1 MGRGLTR
8 RHTLALTAFFLAVGL
23 ALSVS
28 WFALSKGSTAKES
41 VSQKQIAEDLALTQ
55 ESNNAAFSQYVENPP
70 PAPVRLPVP
79 STPNPKPGQRDVSDS
94 ENFVSQ
100 GSIAEGEPTLPKEHF
115 SPYSQVVDNS
125 APHRFKAPG
134 WATESSR
141 PNGYRKDYRLASPS
155 KAVKAARFRVKI
167 PATDTYSVYAWWPAR
182 GNNNA
187 EARFGVRTTAGVRW
201 TKVNQRREGG
211 LWVKL
216 GEYRMEAG
224 DRYAVRVAA
233 TSRRG
238 GQIVADAVAV
248 VRGVL
253 SAPPERSYELA
264 ADEGATHAQSTSSIK
279 GERIVE
285 VARTHMGTSYSLSPP
300 APCQAFSS
308 EDCSCHT
315 SLVFEKFGIQLP
327 DSPSSQW
334 HYGQSVAKDKLQPGD
349 LVFFK
354 EEGPSNPISHV
365 GIYAGRGYLI
375 HASSYYGKVV
385 ESEMR
390 YIEGYYGA
398 KRL

>member
-1 MGRGLTR
+1 MR

-28 WFALSKGSTAKES
+28 WFALSEGSTAKES
-41 VSQKQIAEDLALTQ
+41 VSQKQIAGELALSQ
-55 ESNNAAFSQYVENPP
+55 GRNNAAYSQYVENPP
-70 PAPVRLPVP
+70 PAPVRSPEP
-79 STPNPKPGQRDVSDS
+79 STPDPKPGQRDVSDP
-94 ENFVSQ
+94 ENFISQ

-115 SPYSQVVDNS
+115 SPYSQVIDNS
-125 APHRFKAPG
+125 ASHRFRAPG
-134 WATESSR
+134 WVTRASK
-141 PNGYRKDYRLASPS
+141 PDGYRKDYRLANPS
-155 KAVKAARFRVKI
+155 KAVKPARFRMKI
-167 PATDTYSVYAWWPAR
+167 PATDTYSVYAWWPAKA
-182 GNNNA
+182 NNNA

-233 TSRRG
+233 NSKRG
-238 GQIVADAVAV
+238 GYIVADAVAV

-253 SAPPERSYELA
+253 SAPPERSNEMA
-264 ADEGATHAQSTSSIK
+264 AGEGATHAESTSSAT

-285 VARTHMGTSYSLSPP
+285 VARTHMGTPYSLSPP
-300 APCQAFSS
+300 ATCQAFSS

-334 HYGQSVAKDKLQPGD
+334 HYGQSVEKDKLQPGD

-354 EEGPSNPISHV
+354 EEGPSNPITHV
-365 GIYAGRGYLI
+365 GIYAGRGHLI

-390 YIEGYYGA
+390 YVQGYYGA

>member
-1 MGRGLTR
+1 MR
-8 RHTLALTAFFLAVGL
+8 RHTLALAAFFLAVGL

-28 WFALSKGSTAKES
+28 WFFLSKGSTAKES
-41 VSQKQIAEDLALTQ
+41 ASQEQIAEDPAHSQ
-55 ESNNAAFSQYVENPP
+55 ERDNAAFSQYAENPP
-70 PAPVRLPVP
+70 PAPVRAPVP
-79 STPNPKPGQRDVSDS
+79 SSPIPKPGNGDLSDP

-100 GSIAEGEPTLPKEHF
+100 GSIAEGKPTLPKEHF
-115 SPYSQVVDNS
+115 PPYAQVIDNS
-125 APHRFKAPG
+125 AAHRFEAPG
-134 WATESSR
+134 WVTRSTN
-141 PNGYRKDYRLASPS
+141 PDGYRKDYRLANPS
-155 KAVKAARFRVKI
+155 KTVKPARFKIKI

-187 EARFGVRTTAGVRW
+187 EARFGIRTTAGVRW

-233 TSRRG
+233 SSRRG
-238 GQIVADAVAV
+238 GSIVADAVAV

-253 SAPPERSYELA
+253 SAPPERSYEMA
-264 ADEGATHAQSTSSIK
+264 AGEGPTHTESTGSVK

-285 VARTHMGTSYSLSPP
+285 VARTHMGTPYMLSPP
-300 APCQAFSS
+300 ASCQAFSS

-334 HYGQSVAKDKLQPGD
+334 NYGQSVAKDELQPGD

-375 HASSYYGKVV
+375 HASSYYGRVV

-390 YIEGYYGA
+390 YINGYYGA

>member
-1 MGRGLTR
+1 MGRGLMR
-8 RHTLALTAFFLAVGL
+8 RHTLAIAAFFLAVGL
-23 ALSVS
+23 ALPVS

-41 VSQKQIAEDLALTQ
+41 VSQKQIAKDLALSQ
-55 ESNNAAFSQYVENPP
+55 GENNATFSQYMDNPP
-70 PAPVRLPVP
+70 PAPVSAPVP
-79 STPNPKPGQRDVSDS
+79 SSPVPKPRQRDTSNS

-100 GSIAEGEPTLPKEHF
+100 GSIAEGELTIPKEHF
-115 SPYSQVVDNS
+115 PPYSQVIDNS

-134 WATESSR
+134 WVTGSSK
-141 PNGYRKDYRLASPS
+141 PDSFRKDYRLANPS
-155 KAVKAARFRVKI
+155 KEVKPARFKIKI
-167 PATDTYSVYAWWPAR
+167 PATDTYSVYAWWPAKR
-182 GNNNA
+182 NNNA

-201 TKVNQRREGG
+201 SKVNQRREGG

-216 GEYRMEAG
+216 GEYRMQAG
-224 DRYAVRVAA
+224 NRYAVRVAP
-233 TSRRG
+233 TSRREG
-238 GQIVADAVAV
+238 HIVADAVAV

-253 SAPPERSYELA
+253 SAPPGGGYDKA
-264 ADEGATHAQSTSSIK
+264 AGGGARHAESTSAVK

-285 VARTHMGTSYSLSPP
+285 VARTHMGTSYRLSPP

-334 HYGQSVAKDKLQPGD
+334 NYGRSVPKDELQPGD

-354 EEGPSNPISHV
+354 EDGPSYPITHV
-365 GIYAGRGYLI
+365 GIYSGRGHLI

-390 YIEGYYGA
+390 YINGYYGA

>member
-1 MGRGLTR
+1 MR
-8 RHTLALTAFFLAVGL
+8 RHILALAAFFLAVGL

-28 WFALSKGSTAKES
+28 WFALSNGSTAKES
-41 VSQKQIAEDLALTQ
+41 ISQKQITEGLAISQ
-55 ESNNAAFSQYVENPP
+55 EENNAAFSQYVQSPP
-70 PAPVRLPVP
+70 PAPVRAPVP
-79 STPNPKPGQRDVSDS
+79 SSPVPEPGQRDVSDS

-100 GSIAEGEPTLPKEHF
+100 GSIAEGEPILPEEHF
-115 SPYSQVVDNS
+115 PPYSQVIDNS
-125 APHRFKAPG
+125 TPHRFKAPG
-134 WATESSR
+134 WITGSSK
-141 PNGYRKDYRLASPS
+141 PDSYHKDYRLASPS
-155 KAVKAARFRVKI
+155 KGVKPARYKIEI
-167 PATDTYSVYAWWPAR
+167 PATDTYSVYAWWPAKR
-182 GNNNA
+182 NNNA
-187 EARFGVRTTAGVRW
+187 EARFGIRTTSGVRW
-201 TKVNQRREGG
+201 AKVNQRREGG

-224 DRYAVRVAA
+224 DRYAVRVPA
-233 TSRRG
+233 TSRREG
-238 GQIVADAVAV
+238 HIVADGVAV

-253 SAPPERSYELA
+253 SARPERSYEKA
-264 ADEGATHAQSTSSIK
+264 ADEGAPHAGSTSAVK

-285 VARTHMGTSYSLSPP
+285 VARSHMGTSYRLSPP

-315 SLVFEKFGIQLP
+315 SLVLEKVGIQLP
-327 DSPSSQW
+327 DSPSTQW
-334 HYGQSVAKDKLQPGD
+334 HYGRSVPRDKLQPGD

-354 EEGPSNPISHV
+354 EEGPSYPITHV

-390 YIEGYYGA
+390 YIKGYYGA

>member
-1 MGRGLTR
+1 MGRGLMR
-8 RHTLALTAFFLAVGL
+8 RHTLALAALLLAVGL

-41 VSQKQIAEDLALTQ
+41 VSQKQIAEGLALSQ
-55 ESNNAAFSQYVENPP
+55 EENNAAFSQYVQNPP
-70 PAPVRLPVP
+70 PAPVRTPVP
-79 STPNPKPGQRDVSDS
+79 SSPVPGPRQRDISDS

-100 GSIAEGEPTLPKEHF
+100 GSIAKGEPTLREEHF
-115 SPYSQVVDNS
+115 SPYSKVIDNS

-134 WATESSR
+134 WITGSSN
-141 PNGYRKDYRLASPS
+141 PDGYRKDYRLANPS
-155 KAVKAARFRVKI
+155 KEVKPARFKIKI
-167 PATDTYSVYAWWPAR
+167 PATDTYSVYAWWPAN

-187 EARFGVRTTAGVRW
+187 EARFGIRTNAGVRW

-224 DRYAVRVAA
+224 DRYAVRVPA
-233 TSRRG
+233 TSRREG
-238 GQIVADAVAV
+238 HIVADAVAV

-253 SAPPERSYELA
+253 SAPPERSYEKA
-264 ADEGATHAQSTSSIK
+264 AGEGATHAESTSAVK

-285 VARTHMGTSYSLSPP
+285 VARTHMGTSYRLSPP

-315 SLVFEKFGIQLP
+315 SLVFDKFGIQLP
-327 DSPSSQW
+327 DSPSTQW
-334 HYGQSVAKDKLQPGD
+334 HYGRSVPKDELQPGD

-354 EEGPSNPISHV
+354 EEGPNYPITHV
-365 GIYAGRGYLI
+365 GIYAGRGNLI

-390 YIEGYYGA
+390 YIKGYYGA

>member
-1 MGRGLTR
+1 MR
-8 RHTLALTAFFLAVGL
+8 RHTLALAAFFLAVGL

-28 WFALSKGSTAKES
+28 WFALSKGLTAKES
-41 VSQKQIAEDLALTQ
+41 VSQKQIAEGLALPQ
-55 ESNNAAFSQYVENPP
+55 EGNNAAFSQYVDNPP
-70 PAPVRLPVP
+70 PARVRAPVP
-79 STPNPKPGQRDVSDS
+79 SSPVPDPRQRDVSAS

-100 GSIAEGEPTLPKEHF
+100 GSIAEGELTLPKEHF
-115 SPYSQVVDNS
+115 PPYFQVIDNS
-125 APHRFKAPG
+125 VPHRFKAPG
-134 WATESSR
+134 WVTGSSN
-141 PNGYRKDYRLASPS
+141 PDGYRKDYRLANPS
-155 KAVKAARFRVKI
+155 EEVRPARFKVKI
-167 PATDTYSVYAWWPAR
+167 PATDTYSVYAWWPAKR
-182 GNNNA
+182 NNNA
-187 EARFGVRTTAGVRW
+187 EVRFGIRTSSGVRW

-216 GEYRMEAG
+216 GEYRMKAG

-233 TSRRG
+233 TSKRKG
-238 GQIVADAVAV
+238 HIVADAVAV

-253 SAPPERSYELA
+253 SAPPERSYETA
-264 ADEGATHAQSTSSIK
+264 AGEGATHAESASAVK

-285 VARTHMGTSYSLSPP
+285 VARTHMGTSYRLSPP

-327 DSPSSQW
+327 DGPSSQW
-334 HYGQSVAKDKLQPGD
+334 NYGRSVSKDKLQPGD

-354 EEGPSNPISHV
+354 EDGPSNPITHV

-390 YIEGYYGA
+390 YIRGYYGA

>member
-1 MGRGLTR
+1 MGRGHMR
-8 RHTLALTAFFLAVGL
+8 RRTLALAAYFLAVGL

-28 WFALSKGSTAKES
+28 WIALSKGSTAKES
-41 VSQKQIAEDLALTQ
+41 VSQKQIAEALALSQ
-55 ESNNAAFSQYVENPP
+55 ERNNAAFSQYGENPP
-70 PAPVRLPVP
+70 PAPARSPVP
-79 STPNPKPGQRDVSDS
+79 SSPVPELGQRDVPVS

-100 GSIAEGEPTLPKEHF
+100 GSIADVKPILPKEHF
-115 SPYSQVVDNS
+115 SPYSRVIDNS
-125 APHRFKAPG
+125 TPYRFKAPG
-134 WATESSR
+134 WAAGPSN
-141 PNGYRKDYRLASPS
+141 PHVYRKDYRLANPS
-155 KAVKAARFRVKI
+155 RALKPARFKIKI
-167 PATDTYSVYAWWPAR
+167 PATDIYSVYAWWPAK

-187 EARFGVRTTAGVRW
+187 EARFGIRTVSGVRW
-201 TKVNQRREGG
+201 IKVNQRREGG
-211 LWVKL
+211 MWVKL
-216 GEYRMEAG
+216 GEYWMEPG
-224 DRYAVRVAA
+224 DRYVVRVSA
-233 TSRRG
+233 TSTREG
-238 GQIVADAVAV
+238 HIVADAVAV

-253 SAPPERSYELA
+253 SAPPEWSYEMA
-264 ADEGATHAQSTSSIK
+264 AGATHAESTGSVN

-285 VARTHMGTSYSLSPP
+285 VARTHMGTSYRLSPP

-334 HYGQSVAKDKLQPGD
+334 HYGQSVAKDELQPGD

-354 EEGPSNPISHV
+354 EEGPSNPITHV
-365 GIYAGRGYLI
+365 GIYAGRRYLI

-390 YIEGYYGA
+390 YIKGYYGA